1 MEYLIEDDITK
12 CLTHLSV
19 KDVPDFDIQSK
30 IEELI
35 YSHCKDV
42 CLQCRDLY
50 WSCPRFKALKHQN
63 SLQCTRC
70 AQTSVTLL

>member
-1 MEYLIEDDITK
+1 MPIIDAGFGLVGLSRVVVGYLIEDDITK

-30 IEELI
+30 IKELI

-50 WSCPRFKALKHQN
+50 WSRPRFKAL
-63 SLQCTRC
+63 R
-70 AQTSVTLL
+70 